1 MTLNSLRWHD
11 EINRIIRSKAASCQR
26 LSSSLPLLSLLFL
39 MLASSGCTTIR
50 KNYPRPQTV
59 AWPKPEETSL
69 GRKYAAD
76 QAAHPGQSGF
86 SLLSTGMDAF
96 LARAYLADAAQRT
109 IDVQYYIVHGDLT
122 GKLLMYHLL
131 KAADR
136 GVHVRLLLD
145 DHHTGGRDF
154 EMATFDA
161 HPNIEVRLFNPYMGR
176 HVVMVSR
183 PVDFMVHPSRL
194 NRRMHNKVFA
204 VDNAAAIVGGRNIGD
219 EYFEASEGMEFHDLD
234 LLAFGPVVKQVS
246 TCFDDYWNS
255 EWAVPIGALRS
266 SKPTPSDFADSCR
279 ELREFDEASRQTP
292 YAIALRDSDFMNTLS
307 REKSR
312 LIWAPSQV
320 FCDPPSKIA
329 GLNKQYF
336 IRYMHSQLEPIANRT
351 EKELL
356 LVSPYF
362 VPGEEGMDYFH
373 RLRSKGVRVRIL
385 SNSLASNDSPIVHI
399 GYTRYRKA
407 LVQSGVELYEY
418 KPSAELIR
426 RTKRKHA
433 RLSKWASL
441 HTKAFVF
448 DRRSVFVGS
457 LNLDP
462 RSLRL
467 NTEMGLIV
475 DSPELAEQ
483 VAGLFNDAVQPKNSY
498 RIGLKEIPADPVHN
512 LSARTIV
519 VWHTFENGNPVQY
532 SFDPRAAWWRQF
544 MTIFLS
550 LVPLEDQI

>member
-1 MTLNSLRWHD
+1 MRLNCWSWLGEKDRNFRSDAALCHRQAMTF
-11 EINRIIRSKAASCQR
+11 CR
-26 LSSSLPLLSLLFL
+26 LCVLFL
-39 MLASSGCTTIR
+39 MLISAGCTTIR
-50 KNYPRPQTV
+50 KNYPRPESLT
-59 AWPKPEETSL
+59 WPKPEETSL
-69 GRKYAAD
+69 GRKYAKE
-76 QAAHPGQSGF
+76 QASHPDQSGF
-86 SLLSTGMDAF
+86 CLLSTGMDAF
-96 LARAYLADAAQRT
+96 LARAYLADHAERT

-131 KAADR
+131 MAADR

-176 HVVMVSR
+176 HIVMVSR
-183 PVDFMVHPSRL
+183 PLNFMTHPSRL
-194 NRRMHNKVFA
+194 NRRMHNKVFS

-219 EYFEASEGMEFHDLD
+219 EYFEASDNMEFHDLD
-234 LLAFGPVVKQVS
+234 LLTFGPVVKQVS

-266 SKPTPSDFADSCR
+266 SKPSASDFSDSCR
-279 ELREFDEASRQTP
+279 GLREFYENSRQTP
-292 YAIALRDSDFMNTLS
+292 FSAALRDSDFMNTLS
-307 REKSR
+307 RDRLR
-312 LIWAPSQV
+312 LIWASSQV

-329 GLNKQYF
+329 GLNKQF
-336 IRYMHSQLEPIANRT
+336 FVRYMHSQLEPIANRT
-351 EKELL
+351 DKELL
-356 LVSPYF
+356 LISPYF
-362 VPGEEGMDYFH
+362 VPGDEGMEFFH
-373 RLRSKGVRVRIL
+373 RLRSKNVRVRIL
-385 SNSLASNDSPIVHI
+385 SNSLASNDSPIVHV

-426 RTKRKHA
+426 RTKRKHT

-448 DRRSVFVGS
+448 DRRTVFIGS

-475 DSPELAEQ
+475 DSPELAGQ
-483 VAGLFNDAVQPKNSY
+483 VAALFNDAVRPNNSY
-498 RIGLKEIPADPVHN
+498 RIGLETLPADSIHDIP
-512 LSARTIV
+512 ARTIV
-519 VWHTFENGNPVQY
+519 VWHTSENGKPVQY
-532 SFDPRAAWWRQF
+532 SFDPRAACWRQM
-544 MTIFLS
+544 MTILLS
-550 LVPLEDQI
+550 LMPLEDQL

>member
-1 MTLNSLRWHD
+1 MMLNLSKWFVSKDLYWRSMAVSCLR
-11 EINRIIRSKAASCQR
+11 
-26 LSSSLPLLSLLFL
+26 LTTPLFWLCLVLV
-39 MLASSGCTTIR
+39 MLAGSGCTTIR
-50 KNYPRPQTV
+50 KNYPRPESLT
-59 AWPKPEETSL
+59 WPKPEETSL
-69 GRKYAAD
+69 GRKYAPE
-76 QAAHPGQSGF
+76 QARHTNQSGF
-86 SLLSTGMDAF
+86 YLLSTGMDAF
-96 LARAYLADAAQRT
+96 LARAYLADKAERT

-154 EMATFDA
+154 EMAAIDA

-176 HVVMVSR
+176 HVVMISR
-183 PVDFMVHPSRL
+183 PVDFMIHPSRL

-204 VDNAAAIVGGRNIGD
+204 VDNAAAIVGGRNLGD
-219 EYFEASEGMEFHDLD
+219 EYFEASDDMEFHDMD
-234 LLAFGPVVKQVS
+234 LLAVGPIVKQVS

-266 SKPTPSDFADSCR
+266 SKPTASDFADSCH
-279 ELREFDEASRQTP
+279 ELREFYEASRQTP
-292 YAIALRDSDFMNTLS
+292 YSAALRDSDFMNVLS
-307 REKSR
+307 RDRLR
-312 LIWAPSQV
+312 LIWASSQV

-336 IRYMHSQLEPIANRT
+336 LRYMHSQLEPIANRT
-351 EKELL
+351 DKELL
-356 LVSPYF
+356 LISPYF
-362 VPGEEGMDYFH
+362 VPGDEGMEFFH
-373 RLRSKGVRVRIL
+373 RLRSKNVRVRIL
-385 SNSLASNDSPIVHI
+385 SNSLASNDSPIVHV

-448 DRRSVFVGS
+448 DRRTVFIGS

-475 DSPELAEQ
+475 DSPELAGQ
-483 VAGLFNDAVQPKNSY
+483 VAALFNDAVQPKNSY
-498 RIGLKEIPADPVHN
+498 QIGLETLPADPIHDIP
-512 LSARTIV
+512 ARSIV
-519 VWHTFENGNPVQY
+519 VWHTTENGKPVQY
-532 SFDPRAAWWRQF
+532 SFDPRAACWRQ
-544 MTIFLS
+544 MLTILLS
-550 LVPLEDQI
+550 LMPLEDQL

>member
-1 MTLNSLRWHD
+1 MTLNLLRWNCEFD
-11 EINRIIRSKAASCQR
+11 RNTRSTAGFCRR
-26 LSSSLPLLSLLFL
+26 LTVSLPWLFVL
-39 MLASSGCTTIR
+39 ILILGSTGCTTIR
-50 KNYPRPQTV
+50 KNYPRPNAV
-59 AWPKPEETSL
+59 AWPKPEETFL
-69 GRKYAAD
+69 GRRYAAD

-86 SLLSTGMDAF
+86 SLLSIGMDAF
-96 LARAYLADAAQRT
+96 LARAYLADTAERT

-183 PVDFMVHPSRL
+183 PIDFLIHPSRL

-219 EYFEASEGMEFHDLD
+219 EYFEASEDMEFHDLD
-234 LLAFGPVVKQVS
+234 LLAFGPIVNQVS

-266 SKPTPSDFADSCR
+266 SKPTASEFTNECQS
-279 ELREFDEASRQTP
+279 LREFYEASRQTP
-292 YAIALRDSDFMNTLS
+292 YAVALRDSDFMNTLS
-307 REKSR
+307 RDRLR
-312 LIWAPSQV
+312 LIWAPSQL

-336 IRYMHSQLEPIANRT
+336 VRYMHSQLEPIANRT

-362 VPGEEGMDYFH
+362 VPGEEGMEYFH
-373 RLRSKGVRVRIL
+373 RLREKGVRVRIL

-407 LVQSGVELYEY
+407 LVQCGVELYEY

-448 DRRSVFVGS
+448 DRRTVFVGS

-483 VAGLFNDAVQPKNSY
+483 VAALFNDAVQPKNSY
-498 RIGLKEIPADPVHN
+498 RIGLEEIPADPIHDIH
-512 LSARTIV
+512 ARSIV
-519 VWHTFENGNPVQY
+519 VWHTIENGKPVKY
-532 SFDPRAAWWRQF
+532 SFDPRAAYWRQI
-544 MTIFLS
+544 MTILLS

>member
-1 MTLNSLRWHD
+1 MTLNLLRWHAESD
-11 EINRIIRSKAASCQR
+11 RNIRSTTTVYPRQNA
-26 LSSSLPLLSLLFL
+26 SLPWLFVLLL
-39 MLASSGCTTIR
+39 MLASTGCTTIR
-50 KNYPRPQTV
+50 KNYPRPNAV
-59 AWPKPEETSL
+59 AWPKPQETYL
-69 GRKYAAD
+69 GHKFASD
-76 QAAHPGQSGF
+76 QAAHPGGSGF
-86 SLLSTGMDAF
+86 SLLSTGMEGF
-96 LARAYLADAAQRT
+96 LARAYLADKAEHT

-183 PVDFMVHPSRL
+183 PVDFMMHPSRL

-219 EYFEASEGMEFHDLD
+219 EYFEASEDMEFHDLD
-234 LLAFGPVVKQVS
+234 LLAFGPVVNQVS

-266 SKPTPSDFADSCR
+266 SKPTAVQFNNECVS
-279 ELREFDEASRQTP
+279 LREFYEASRQTP

-307 REKSR
+307 QNKLR
-312 LIWAPSQV
+312 LIWAPSQL

-336 IRYMHSQLEPIANRT
+336 ARYMHSQLEPIANRT

-362 VPGEEGMDYFH
+362 VPGEEGMNFFH

-385 SNSLASNDSPIVHI
+385 SNSLASNDSPIVHV

-407 LVQSGVELYEY
+407 LVECGVELYEY

-433 RLSKWASL
+433 RLAKWASL

-448 DRRSVFVGS
+448 DRRTVFVGS

-475 DSPELAEQ
+475 DSAELAGQ
-483 VAGLFNDAVQPKNSY
+483 VASLFNDAVQPKNSY
-498 RIGLKEIPADPVHN
+498 RIGIEKIPADPIHDIPVR
-512 LSARTIV
+512 SIV
-519 VWHTFENGNPVQY
+519 VWHTVENGKPVQY
-532 SFDPRAAWWRQF
+532 SFDPHAAWWRQL
-544 MTIFLS
+544 MTILLS
-550 LVPLEDQI
+550 LFPLEDQI